1 MLGASWTFRWGRT
14 RGLGQPWAPPHWG
27 QPPSPPTWP
36 CRQAGVEGGHAATTE
51 GPAWAPAAS
60 WTTPPPTFPA
70 LMGDGSPPM
79 SPPHTSNGGTAEL
92 SGGGAAVGSSPG
104 GGHGSTWPGGF
115 IAGLQWHPGGV
126 TTVLSVPQLGFP
138 RDEVQEMPQ
147 ALAPS
152 GPRAW
157 AGHEEDFAGMKKKAV
172 IQSGSSHP
180 SARPLHPKAG
190 GQAAVPGTGWH
201 SWGCGGHVARA
212 VTGWAIES
220 ESN

>member
-1 MLGASWTFRWGRT
+1 
-14 RGLGQPWAPPHWG
+14 
-27 QPPSPPTWP
+27 
-36 CRQAGVEGGHAATTE
+36 
-51 GPAWAPAAS
+51 
-60 WTTPPPTFPA
+60 
-70 LMGDGSPPM
+70 M

-126 TTVLSVPQLGFP
+126 MTVLSVPQLGFP